1 MKYDTQ
7 ILNKNVNDMHNNIK
21 YIVTCV
27 RMSDPFTLIKYQII
41 TQLYTKH
48 INSSCK
54 LTYAKLKREMTILY
68 TVCQSNET
76 EFSNFTKM
84 GAYHIIII
92 DHIQVLSQNKKS
104 KNAFYPVDQKAS
116 I

>member
-21 YIVTCV
+21 YSVTCV

-54 LTYAKLKREMTILY
+54 LCKIE
-68 TVCQSNET
+68 QGND
-76 EFSNFTKM
+76 N
-84 GAYHIIII
+84 IIY
-92 DHIQVLSQNKKS
+92 SMS
-104 KNAFYPVDQKAS
+104 K
-116 I
+116 